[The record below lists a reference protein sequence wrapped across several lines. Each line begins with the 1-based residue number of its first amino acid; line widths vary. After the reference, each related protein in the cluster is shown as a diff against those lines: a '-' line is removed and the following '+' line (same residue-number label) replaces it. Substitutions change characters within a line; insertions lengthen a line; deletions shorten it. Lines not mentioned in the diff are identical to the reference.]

1 MKTKLT
7 ELAVKKMAHPAS
19 GQVDCFDTQ
28 MPNFG
33 MRCSPKRKS
42 FFVYL
47 GGAKRRK
54 RKTLG
59 RYPDLSLADA
69 RKLARQLLANEE
81 DVSASVSHDYLKVR
95 DAYLADCRQRLRGN
109 TLKGYEL
116 YLGHITFK
124 GAIGDVTQ
132 GQVIRAIEKYTQS
145 PSSQNYAF
153 TTFKVFFNW
162 AVRRQ
167 YITSNPLAALKRP
180 HRQAPRER
188 VLSDD
193 ELKTLLTYTM
203 ANRGRFNDIVTL
215 LVLTGQRKGEIANL
229 RWSEIDDD
237 QLVLPPERTKNKRE
251 HVVPLGS
258 MALELL
264 HSIEGGS
271 TFVFGTPFNDA
282 PFNGWS
288 RAQRSL
294 LKATEIDH
302 FTLHD
307 LRRTFSTIH
316 ARIGTPIH
324 VTEKLLNHAS
334 GTISGVAA
342 VYNRHSY
349 LEEMEKAVEMFEAE
363 LNELL
368 GLRRVPI
375 RDGKCNLH
383 AGTK

>member
-1 MKTKLT
+1 MKLRLT
-7 ELAVKKMAHPAS
+7 DLAVNRLKHPSS
-19 GQVDCFDTQ
+19 GQVTYWDTT
-28 MPNFG
+28 MPSFG
-33 MRCSPKRKS
+33 VRCSSKS
-42 FFVYL
+42 KSYVVMY
-47 GGAKRRK
+47 GRK
-54 RKTLG
+54 RQLKTLG

-69 RKLARQLLANEE
+69 RKQARQLLA
-81 DVSASVSHDYLKVR
+81 SVSDAPATPCHDYIAVR
-95 DAYLADCRQRLRGN
+95 DAYLLDCRRRLRGSS
-109 TLKGYEL
+109 LKGYEL
-116 YLGHITFK
+116 YLKNIPFK
-124 GAIGDVTQ
+124 GAVGDITQ

-167 YITSNPLAALKRP
+167 YIESNPLAALKKP
-180 HRQAPRER
+180 NRQVARER
-188 VLSDD
+188 VLSDG

-215 LVLTGQRKGEIANL
+215 LALTGQRKGEIANL
-229 RWSEIDDD
+229 RWSEIDGD

-251 HVVPLGS
+251 HIVPLGEV
-258 MALELL
+258 ALDLL

-271 TFVFGTPFNDA
+271 TFVFGTPFSDA
-282 PFNGWS
+282 PYNGFS

-294 LKATEIDH
+294 LKETGLDH

-349 LEEMEKAVEMFEAE
+349 WEEMQQAVEIFDSTSS
-363 LNELL
+363 
-368 GLRRVPI
+368 GLCGQS
-375 RDGKCNLH
+375 DHYNNNS
-383 AGTK
+383 